1 MTSAIQHESAISIHM
16 SPLSWTYPPC
26 PLHPTPRDYPQVS
39 CWGPSVMYQLS
50 ISYLFYMCVCAYM
63 HAHCVLSRVWLF
75 WNPLDSSPP
84 TVGIFRPEYWN
95 GLPFTT
101 QGDHPDPGIEPESL
115 VSPELWFQ
123 WFLYHYTTWEAPIYF
138 VYGNVYVSM
147 LLSQFIPP
155 PPSPTVSKVSF
166 LCLHL
171 HSSVPFFIST
181 IVLDSIYM
189 H

>member
-16 SPLSWTYPPC
+16 SPLSWTYPPR

-39 CWGPSVMYQLS
+39 CWGPCVMYQLS

-115 VSPELWFQ
+115 VSPELTGGFFTTTLPGKPLSISYMVMYMFQ
-123 WFLYHYTTWEAPIYF
+123 CYSLSSSHPLLPPLCPKSLFCVCISIHQYHF
-138 VYGNVYVSM
+138 
-147 LLSQFIPP
+147 
-155 PPSPTVSKVSF
+155 
-166 LCLHL
+166 
-171 HSSVPFFIST
+171 SSVQLF
-181 IVLDSIYM
+181 
-189 H
+189 